1 MENVGPL
8 AGIRVVELGIWVAG
22 PSCAAVLGDWGADVV
37 KIEDPRSGDPMRGF
51 IVRSKEDR
59 ERRVSPSFTVDNRN
73 KRSVA
78 LNLRNPAG
86 LALAIELIDR
96 ADVFVSN
103 VRPAP
108 LERLGLDAETL
119 TRKFPRLIY
128 GQMTGYGH
136 VGPERDR
143 AAFDYA
149 AAWARAGIMAS
160 LGEPEGPPPGQ
171 RPGMVDHPAGL
182 SLAGGIA
189 AALFARSRTGRGQI
203 VRTSLFQMGLWMKA
217 VDLQST
223 LMGGPLPLPE
233 SRKAAVNPLFNPYR
247 TRDGRWIY
255 LIMMQGDRHWPD
267 FCRAVGRDDWA
278 DDAAL
283 QTMRGRFDRRV
294 EIIAELDAV
303 FASKSFDEWAELLDR
318 DNVFWG
324 VAQTDEEVLADPQT
338 AALEMWGRPDD
349 VPEQTPVLKSPVGF
363 SATPA
368 SLRRP
373 TPEAGQHTEE
383 VLLEIGCSWERIAE
397 LKEQR
402 AIG

>member
-397 LKEQR
+397 LKEQG